1 MSVIFSEYC
10 GFLKYIVRPIYS
22 KSVIQRFLKT
32 SFQSLESRFQSL
44 KLSFEIRETKFS
56 VKLNEFYR
64 YMYQVFEILV
74 IVVSH
79 IF

>member
-1 MSVIFSEYC
+1 MY
-10 GFLKYIVRPIYS
+10 R
-22 KSVIQRFLKT
+22 VIQKT
-32 SFQSLESRFQSL
+32 SFQSLESKFQTLKPTFQALESRFQSL
-44 KLSFEIRETKFS
+44 KLSFEMRETKFS

-64 YMYQVFEILV
+64 YMYQVFEILD